1 MGALAY
7 LIDPTIDLWYHGTM
21 VQRYIGTWSEVCP
34 FGTRFGPMVQV
45 QSLSQTSYGRGW
57 LLETDHSYA
66 IGSQSM
72 YYTQST
78 TGIFSLSLGT
88 PFAGL
93 LDVPSLNYD
102 YSLNT

>member
-1 MGALAY
+1 
-7 LIDPTIDLWYHGTM
+7 M
-21 VQRYIGTWSEVCP
+21 VQMYIGTWSEVCP

-66 IGSQSM
+66 IGSQSTILKVLRE
-72 YYTQST
+72 Y
-78 TGIFSLSLGT
+78 SLSPT

-93 LDVPSLNYD
+93 VDVPSLDYD